1 VVHQQDPPGLHL
13 PLPVDSD
20 VDWEPVPGA
29 RVPHLAPRVVAAVFA
44 GGCAG
49 GLARHGLMEAL
60 PAGATDWP
68 WAVLVANIAGAFL
81 LGLLLVLVLEVWQGT
96 ALLRPFLGTGFC
108 GGFTTMSA
116 VAVTTD
122 RWLADGDAARAVGY
136 DAATVVAG
144 LLAAFGGLLVA
155 RGIVVRR
162 TAVRG

>member
-1 VVHQQDPPGLHL
+1 
-13 PLPVDSD
+13 
-20 VDWEPVPGA
+20 
-29 RVPHLAPRVVAAVFA
+29 VFA

-49 GLARHGLMEAL
+49 GLARYGLMEAL
-60 PAGATDWP
+60 PAATTDWP
-68 WAVLVANIAGAFL
+68 WAVLLANTAGAFV
-81 LGLLLVLVLEVWQGT
+81 LGLLLVLVLEVWSGST
-96 ALLRPFLGTGFC
+96 LLRPFLGTGFC

-116 VAVTTD
+116 VVVTTD

-136 DAATVVAG
+136 LTATVVAG